1 MGGLFGGGGGAPAP
15 APVPPVPPAAQ
26 PATLANP
33 AVSMAG
39 VTQRQQAAAS
49 AGAGFNGT
57 IQNAGGAGGTAPTS
71 TAGKSLLG

>member
-1 MGGLFGGGGGAPAP
+1 MGALFGGGGGAPSAP
-15 APVPPVPPAAQ
+15 PVPPVPPAAS

-33 AVSMAG
+33 SVSMAG
-39 VTQRQQAAAS
+39 VNQRQQAAAA

-57 IQNAGGAGGTAPTS
+57 IQNQGGPGGLQPTS